1 MKAFI
6 LWLLMS
12 EDRHGASKYNAK
24 VIMKGDGG
32 TIIMDGLLISSVE
45 SIPTIDKCEE
55 ENGKYFWCIPLTVAK
70 NICKQKDEA
79 GIFTSRRI
87 KVRVEYKDD
96 K

>member
-1 MKAFI
+1 
-6 LWLLMS
+6 MS

-79 GIFTSRRI
+79 HTGPDSRDMRSLVNSQI
-87 KVRVEYKDD
+87 YYY
-96 K
+96 